1 MSAFQSSAADAAV
14 KEINWKRNL
23 FVIWLGQIIAHCA
36 HSFVLPFI
44 VYYMEERFEITDAT
58 KLGIY
63 NQAFYFFGMLTFCIS
78 NPLWGALGDRYGRKL
93 MLLRAYFLNSLC
105 IPLMLVAP
113 NIFWLIVVRALASCF
128 SGTISA
134 SQALAVSTIP
144 EKKHG
149 FALGALSA
157 ALWSGTIFGY
167 LCGAKVKDAF
177 GYPAAFLTCGVLL
190 FISALITLL
199 FAKENFVHRSKPNA
213 EPAAGRREPA
223 VLTATIL
230 ALLGLL
236 CLQSA
241 ARRME
246 MTSLPI
252 LVKDI
257 CNANGIGY
265 LKTLV
270 AGRIYALSAIGGLI
284 SGVLIG
290 ALSDRFK
297 AWKLAL
303 PAFTVAGAMMLF
315 QAYTN
320 SLWALATFRFFCFFA
335 AGGIEPVILSR
346 LTQSTPPDH
355 RGTVLGWSASV
366 RVTGYLLSA
375 GVSAL
380 VIKATA
386 EERNVFVAAGVI
398 MLLLIPVCMIVLR
411 PRNEAR

>member
-1 MSAFQSSAADAAV
+1 MTSTASSAARPV
-14 KEINWKRNL
+14 NWKLNL

-44 VYYMEERFEITDAT
+44 AYYMEERFKITDAT
-58 KLGIY
+58 KLSIY
-63 NQAFYFFGMLTFCIS
+63 NKAFDFFGMLTFCIS

-93 MLLRAYFLNSLC
+93 MLLRTYFLNSLC
-105 IPLMLVAP
+105 IPLMLAAP
-113 NIFWLIVVRALASCF
+113 NIYWLIAVRALASCF

-134 SQALAVSTIP
+134 SQALAVSTTP
-144 EKKHG
+144 ENKHG

-167 LCGAKVKDAF
+167 LCGAKVKDNF
-177 GYPAAFLTCGVLL
+177 GYPAAFLTCGALL
-190 FISALITLL
+190 FISALITLV
-199 FAKENFVHRSKPNA
+199 FAKENFVRRPKPSVEQSAAASKRGA
-213 EPAAGRREPA
+213 
-223 VLTATIL
+223 LTVTIL

-257 CNANGIGY
+257 CSANGIED
-265 LKTLV
+265 LKTRV
-270 AGRIYALSAIGGLI
+270 SGNIYALSAIGGLI
-284 SGVLIG
+284 SGLLIG
-290 ALSDRFK
+290 ALSDRCK

-303 PAFTVAGAMMLF
+303 PAFAIAGTMMLF

-320 SLWALATFRFFCFFA
+320 SLWLLATFRFLCFFA

-355 RGTVLGWSASV
+355 RGTVLGWSASL
-366 RVTGYLLSA
+366 RVIGYLLSA
-375 GVSAL
+375 GISIL
-380 VIKATA
+380 VIAATH
-386 EERNVFVAAGVI
+386 EERNVFSTAGVI
-398 MLLLIPVCMIVLR
+398 MLLLIPVSMIVLR
-411 PRNEAR
+411 SRNETR

>member
-1 MSAFQSSAADAAV
+1 MGTTTT
-14 KEINWKRNL
+14 EINWKTNL
-23 FVIWLGQIIAHCA
+23 FIIWLGQIIAHCA

-44 VYYMEERFEITDAT
+44 VYYMKERFNITDKT
-58 KLGIY
+58 QLGIY
-63 NQAFYFFGMLTFCIS
+63 NQEFYFFGMLTFCIS

-113 NIFWLIVVRALASCF
+113 NIYWLIAVRALASCF

-144 EKKHG
+144 EKRHG

-157 ALWSGTIFGY
+157 SYWSGTIFGY
-167 LCGAKVKDAF
+167 LCGAYVKDTF

-199 FAKENFVHRSKPNA
+199 FAKENFVRREKKNA
-213 EPAAGRREPA
+213 EPSDRFRKHE
-223 VLTATIL
+223 VLNATIV

-236 CLQSA
+236 FLQSA

-252 LVKDI
+252 LVGDI
-257 CNANGIGY
+257 CNANGIDR
-265 LKTLV
+265 LKTKI
-270 AGRIYALSAIGGLI
+270 AADIYALSAVGGLL
-284 SGVLIG
+284 SGLLIG
-290 ALSDRFK
+290 ALSDRCK

-303 PAFTVAGAMMLF
+303 PAFAVAGTMMLF

-320 SLWALATFRFFCFFA
+320 SLWLLAAFRFFCFFA

-355 RGTVLGWSASV
+355 RGMVLGWSASL
-366 RVTGYLLSA
+366 RVIGYLLSA
-375 GVSAL
+375 GISIL
-380 VIKATA
+380 VIATTH
-386 EERNVFVAAGVI
+386 EERNVFTAAGVI
-398 MLLLIPVCMIVLR
+398 MLMLIPVSMIVLR
-411 PRNEAR
+411 SKNEVR

>member
-1 MSAFQSSAADAAV
+1 MGLFMVTATQ
-14 KEINWKRNL
+14 EINWKTNL
-23 FVIWLGQIIAHCA
+23 LVIWLGQIIAHCA

-44 VYYMEERFEITDAT
+44 VYYMEERFKITDAT

-144 EKKHG
+144 EKRHG
-149 FALGALSA
+149 FALGVLSA
-157 ALWSGTIFGY
+157 SYWSGTIFGY
-167 LCGAKVKDAF
+167 LCGAYVKDTF

-199 FAKENFVHRSKPNA
+199 FAKENFVRRTKPNV
-213 EPAAGRREPA
+213 ETSGRARRHE
-223 VLTATIL
+223 VLTVTIL

-265 LKTLV
+265 LKTRV
-270 AGRIYALSAIGGLI
+270 AGRIYALSAVGGLL

-303 PAFTVAGAMMLF
+303 PAFAIAGTMMLF

-320 SLWALATFRFFCFFA
+320 SLWLLASFRFFCFFA

-375 GVSAL
+375 GISAL
-380 VIKATA
+380 IIKATA
-386 EERNVFVAAGVI
+386 VERNVFSAAGII
-398 MLLLIPVCMIVLR
+398 MLLLIPVSMVVLR
-411 PRNEAR
+411 SKNEAR

>member
-1 MSAFQSSAADAAV
+1 MGATT
-14 KEINWKRNL
+14 KEINWKTNL

-44 VYYMEERFEITDAT
+44 VYYMKERFNIADKTE
-58 KLGIY
+58 LGIY

-113 NIFWLIVVRALASCF
+113 SIFWLIVVRALASCF

-144 EKKHG
+144 EKRHG

-157 ALWSGTIFGY
+157 SYWSGTIFGY
-167 LCGAKVKDAF
+167 LCGAYVKDNF

-199 FAKENFVHRSKPNA
+199 FAKENFV
-213 EPAAGRREPA
+213 RREKKNVEA
-223 VLTATIL
+223 SGSVRGHEVLNATIL

-236 CLQSA
+236 FLQSA

-252 LVKDI
+252 LVGDI
-257 CNANGIGY
+257 CNANGIDH
-265 LKTLV
+265 LKTSI
-270 AGRIYALSAIGGLI
+270 AADIYALSAVGGLL
-284 SGVLIG
+284 SGLLIG
-290 ALSDRFK
+290 ALSDRCK

-303 PAFTVAGAMMLF
+303 PAFAVAGAMMLF

-320 SLWALATFRFFCFFA
+320 SLWLLAAFRFFCFFA

-346 LTQSTPPDH
+346 LTQSTPPEH
-355 RGTVLGWSASV
+355 RGMVLGWSASL
-366 RVTGYLLSA
+366 RVIGYLLSA
-375 GVSAL
+375 GVSII
-380 VIKATA
+380 VIATTH
-386 EERNVFVAAGVI
+386 EERNVFSVAGII
-398 MLLLIPVCMIVLR
+398 MLLLIPVSMVVLR
-411 PRNEAR
+411 SKRERERAVKADF

>member
-1 MSAFQSSAADAAV
+1 MDPLLNSAATAAP

-44 VYYMEERFEITDAT
+44 VYYMEERFDIRDKTQ
-58 KLGIY
+58 LGIY

-78 NPLWGALGDRYGRKL
+78 NPLWGWLGDSYGRKL

-167 LCGAKVKDAF
+167 LCGAYVKDAF

-190 FISALITLL
+190 FISALVTLL
-199 FAKENFVHRSKPNA
+199 FAKENFVRRPKPSV
-213 EPAAGRREPA
+213 EPAARPRGAE
-223 VLTATIL
+223 VLNATIV

-236 CLQSA
+236 FLQSA

-246 MTSLPI
+246 ITSFPI
-252 LVKDI
+252 LVGEI
-257 CNANGIGY
+257 CNANGIGD
-265 LKTLV
+265 LKTKI
-270 AGRIYALSAIGGLI
+270 AADIYALSAVGGLL
-284 SGVLIG
+284 SGLLIG
-290 ALSDRFK
+290 ALSDRCK

-303 PAFTVAGAMMLF
+303 PAFAVAGTMMLF
-315 QAYTN
+315 QAYTD
-320 SLWALATFRFFCFFA
+320 SLWHLAAFRFFCFFA

-346 LTQSTPPDH
+346 LTHSTPPDH
-355 RGTVLGWSASV
+355 RGTVLGWSASL
-366 RVTGYLLSA
+366 RVIGYLLSA
-375 GVSAL
+375 GISAL
-380 VIKATA
+380 IIKATA
-386 EERNVFVAAGVI
+386 AERNVFSAAGII
-398 MLLLIPVCMIVLR
+398 MLLLIPVSMVVLR
-411 PRNEAR
+411 SKNETR

>member
-1 MSAFQSSAADAAV
+1 MTSTASSAARPV
-14 KEINWKRNL
+14 NWKLNL

-44 VYYMEERFEITDAT
+44 AYYMEERFKITDAT
-58 KLGIY
+58 KLSIY
-63 NQAFYFFGMLTFCIS
+63 NKAFDFFGMLTFCIS

-93 MLLRAYFLNSLC
+93 MLLRTYFLNSLC
-105 IPLMLVAP
+105 IPLMLAAP
-113 NIFWLIVVRALASCF
+113 NIYWLIAVRALASCF

-134 SQALAVSTIP
+134 SQALAVSTTP
-144 EKKHG
+144 ENKHG

-157 ALWSGTIFGY
+157 SYWSGTIFGY
-167 LCGAKVKDAF
+167 LCGAKVKDNF
-177 GYPAAFLTCGVLL
+177 GYPAAFLTCGALL

-199 FAKENFVHRSKPNA
+199 FAKENFVRRPKPSVERS
-213 EPAAGRREPA
+213 AAASKQR
-223 VLTATIL
+223 VLTVTIL
-230 ALLGLL
+230 TLLGLL

-257 CNANGIGY
+257 CGANGIGD
-265 LKTLV
+265 LKTRV
-270 AGRIYALSAIGGLI
+270 SGNIYALSAIGGLI
-284 SGVLIG
+284 SGLLIG
-290 ALSDRFK
+290 ALSDRCK

-303 PAFTVAGAMMLF
+303 PAFAVAGTMMLF

-320 SLWALATFRFFCFFA
+320 SLWSLAAFRFLCFFA

-355 RGTVLGWSASV
+355 RGTVLGLSASL
-366 RVTGYLLSA
+366 RVIGYLLSA
-375 GVSAL
+375 GISIL
-380 VIKATA
+380 VIAATH
-386 EERNVFVAAGVI
+386 EERNVFSVAGVI
-398 MLLLIPVCMIVLR
+398 MLLLIPVSMIVLR
-411 PRNEAR
+411 PKNETR

>member
-1 MSAFQSSAADAAV
+1 MGATT
-14 KEINWKRNL
+14 KEINWKTNL

-44 VYYMEERFEITDAT
+44 VYYMKERFNIADKTE
-58 KLGIY
+58 LGIY

-113 NIFWLIVVRALASCF
+113 SIFWLIVVRALASCF

-144 EKKHG
+144 EKRHG

-157 ALWSGTIFGY
+157 SYWSGTIFGY
-167 LCGAKVKDAF
+167 LCGAYVKDNF

-199 FAKENFVHRSKPNA
+199 FAKENFV
-213 EPAAGRREPA
+213 RREKKNVEA
-223 VLTATIL
+223 SGSVRGHEVLNATIL

-236 CLQSA
+236 FLQSA

-252 LVKDI
+252 LVGDI
-257 CNANGIGY
+257 CSANGIDH
-265 LKTLV
+265 LKTRI
-270 AGRIYALSAIGGLI
+270 AADIYALSAVGGLL
-284 SGVLIG
+284 SGLLIG
-290 ALSDRFK
+290 ALSDRCK

-303 PAFTVAGAMMLF
+303 PAFAVAGAMMLF

-320 SLWALATFRFFCFFA
+320 SLWLLAAFRFFCFFA

-346 LTQSTPPDH
+346 LTQSTPPEH
-355 RGTVLGWSASV
+355 RGMVLGWSASL
-366 RVTGYLLSA
+366 RVIGYLLSA
-375 GVSAL
+375 GVSII
-380 VIKATA
+380 VIAATH
-386 EERNVFVAAGVI
+386 EERNVFSVAGII
-398 MLLLIPVCMIVLR
+398 MLLLIPVSMVVLR
-411 PRNEAR
+411 SKRERERAVKADF